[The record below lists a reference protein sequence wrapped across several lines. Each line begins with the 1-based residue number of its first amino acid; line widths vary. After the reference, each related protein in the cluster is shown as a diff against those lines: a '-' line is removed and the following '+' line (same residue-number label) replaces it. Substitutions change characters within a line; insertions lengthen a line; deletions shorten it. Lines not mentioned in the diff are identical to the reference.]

1 MQAFKNERM
10 LAMED
15 DSDLFGTGKAK
26 GGMARAAAL
35 SPEKRKEIA
44 KKAAIARWG
53 AKATH
58 RGNFKDELG
67 IDVDCYVLDD
77 EQKTAVISQRGMSEV
92 LGFSTDGGGRLP
104 RFLSGKRIAPFIGLD
119 LREKLQNPIVF
130 QGGTAVSN
138 QIIYGFDVAVL
149 IDLCKAIQ
157 EADAAGELVPH
168 QKSIAKQASIII
180 GGSAKLGIRH
190 LVYALSGYDA
200 TREETIRAFKLY
212 VSEEAREY
220 EREFPEQLYAEWY
233 RLYQLP
239 RPNRNKPWKFKHLT
253 VQQVYQP
260 LARSNGKI
268 LELTRAQKASSEDRH
283 AKLHQFLSSVGVK
296 ALRQHLGQLLGI
308 AQVSDTYQ
316 QYEKNVRKVFGVQK
330 EMDF

>member
-1 MQAFKNERM
+1 MQAWNNERV

-15 DSDLFGTGKAK
+15 DGDLFGSGKAK
-26 GGMARAAAL
+26 GGNARAAAL
-35 SPEKRKEIA
+35 SPVERKAIA

-53 AKATH
+53 SKATH
-58 RGNFKDELG
+58 KGNFKEELG

-77 EQKTAVISQRGMSEV
+77 EQKTAVISQRGMSEA
-92 LGFSTDGGGRLP
+92 LGFSTDGGNRLP
-104 RFLSGKRIAPFIGLD
+104 RFLGGKRIAPFIGLT
-119 LREKLQNPIVF
+119 LREKLENPIVF
-130 QGGTAVSN
+130 QSGAAGSN
-138 QIIYGFDVAVL
+138 QTVYGFDVAVL

-157 EADAAGELVPH
+157 EADNAGELASN
-168 QKSIAKQASIII
+168 QKPIAKQASIII

-200 TREETIRAFKLY
+200 TREEVIRAFKLY

-220 EREFPEQLYAEWY
+220 EREFPEQLYLEWY

-268 LELTRAQKASSEDRH
+268 LELTRAQRADSKDRH

-308 AQVSDTYQ
+308 AQISDSSQ
-316 QYEKNVRKVFGVQK
+316 QYEKHVRKVFGVQT
-330 EMDF
+330 EMDI